1 MPSRGLKLWHVTSCD
16 CSCLERCA
24 RHAGVQ
30 KTWVVPGKRTSFPMI
45 MTSSAFCP
53 SGKRVGSDL
62 SSTNLSKHIAKGVT
76 SAACCVAL
84 YQLIILSYA
93 FWSQASDWSFPS
105 FKFSKIKITSAHG
118 FLPMDSSKK
127 LLRQLIVETKMRKA
141 FPGLKTW
148 CYTVVSVT
156 SNPIYAFPC
165 GDRGGN
171 SGNHPGIVFKQ
182 NQQQHL
188 HGICSKPM

>member
-1 MPSRGLKLWHVTSCD
+1 
-16 CSCLERCA
+16 
-24 RHAGVQ
+24 
-30 KTWVVPGKRTSFPMI
+30 

-127 LLRQLIVETKMRKA
+127 LLRQLIVETKLRKA
-141 FPGLKTW
+141 FPWL
-148 CYTVVSVT
+148 
-156 SNPIYAFPC
+156 
-165 GDRGGN
+165 
-171 SGNHPGIVFKQ
+171 
-182 NQQQHL
+182 
-188 HGICSKPM
+188 